1 MGIFK
6 TALFWVALPLFSFFP
21 AATAYTSYPNAFVD
35 PNFILA
41 GKYDAQTQAAQ
52 QSIIAWADE
61 LNAQSPWCK
70 FPFAQLPCH
79 ELNESVQPSQKAQL
93 YHPLATRM
101 II

>member
-6 TALFWVALPLFSFFP
+6 TALFWVALSLVSFFP

-70 FPFAQLPCH
+70 FFFFFSFDYY
-79 ELNESVQPSQKAQL
+79 ELKTRVSSRHKKPGCTTL
-93 YHPLATRM
+93 WRLA
-101 II
+101 

>member
-1 MGIFK
+1 MGILK
-6 TALFWVALPLFSFFP
+6 TAFFWVALPLVSFFP
-21 AATAYTSYPNAFVD
+21 AATAYTSYPNAFAD

-70 FPFAQLPCH
+70 SRSTFL
-79 ELNESVQPSQKAQL
+79 LMSSTSVSSRHKKPSYTTLWRPA
-93 YHPLATRM
+93 
-101 II
+101 